1 VPSAR
6 QGEFRP
12 SRTNLDRQER
22 RGGGDEVCMTNV
34 AEDDD
39 SPSAFSVEVGQR
51 LRAVRRA
58 RELSLDDVERTSGGR
73 WSASAVGAY
82 ERGFRNLSLPR
93 LRELADF
100 YNVPMGVLLG
110 EEDGQGRAGAR
121 VAKVVLDLEALGRV
135 EEADPVVRYLRTII
149 IERGD
154 FNGRV
159 LSVRRDDIR
168 ALCAVLHS
176 TEVELFDT
184 LESWGALLG
193 GGPSDGE

>member
-1 VPSAR
+1 LSNVT
-6 QGEFRP
+6 EF
-12 SRTNLDRQER
+12 
-22 RGGGDEVCMTNV
+22 DE
-34 AEDDD
+34 

-58 RELSLDDVERTSGGR
+58 RELSLDDVERSSGGR

-93 LRELADF
+93 LRELAEF
-100 YNVPMGVLLG
+100 YGVPMGVLLG
-110 EEDGQGRAGAR
+110 EADGQGRAAAR
-121 VAKVVLDLEALGRV
+121 MVKVALDLEVLGRI

-168 ALCAVLHS
+168 ALCAILHS

-184 LESWGALLG
+184 LERWGALLS
-193 GGPSDGE
+193 GGPTDLE

>member
-1 VPSAR
+1 MA
-6 QGEFRP
+6 
-12 SRTNLDRQER
+12 
-22 RGGGDEVCMTNV
+22 NV
-34 AEDDD
+34 AADD

-93 LRELADF
+93 LRELAEF
-100 YNVPMGVLLG
+100 YGVPMGVLLG
-110 EEDGQGRAGAR
+110 EADGQGRAGAR
-121 VAKVVLDLEALGRV
+121 MAKVVLDLEALGRV

-168 ALCAVLHS
+168 ALCAILHS

-184 LESWGALLG
+184 LAGWGALLS
-193 GGPSDGE
+193 GGPAEDE

>member
-1 VPSAR
+1 MSTA
-6 QGEFRP
+6 
-12 SRTNLDRQER
+12 
-22 RGGGDEVCMTNV
+22 DED
-34 AEDDD
+34 E
-39 SPSAFSVEVGQR
+39 SPPAFSVEVGQR

-93 LRELADF
+93 LRELAEF
-100 YNVPMGVLLG
+100 YGVPMGILLG
-110 EEDGQGRAGAR
+110 EADGSGRGGPS
-121 VAKVVLDLEALGRV
+121 VTKVVLDLETLGRV
-135 EEADPVVRYLRTII
+135 PEAEPVVRYLKTII

-168 ALCAVLHS
+168 ALCAILHS
-176 TEVELFDT
+176 TENELFDT
-184 LESWGALLG
+184 LDSWQALHS
-193 GGPSDGE
+193 GGPE

>member
-1 VPSAR
+1 
-6 QGEFRP
+6 
-12 SRTNLDRQER
+12 
-22 RGGGDEVCMTNV
+22 MTN
-34 AEDDD
+34 ASEDDD

-93 LRELADF
+93 LRELAEF
-100 YNVPMGVLLG
+100 YGVPMGVLLG
-110 EEDGQGRAGAR
+110 EADGQGRAGAR

-135 EEADPVVRYLRTII
+135 LDADPVVRYLRTII

-168 ALCAVLHS
+168 ALCAILHS
-176 TEVELFDT
+176 TEIELFDT
-184 LESWGALLG
+184 LETWGALLS
-193 GGPSDGE
+193 GGPTEDESL

>member
-1 VPSAR
+1 MA
-6 QGEFRP
+6 
-12 SRTNLDRQER
+12 N
-22 RGGGDEVCMTNV
+22 
-34 AEDDD
+34 AEDDE

-93 LRELADF
+93 LRELAEF
-100 YNVPMGVLLG
+100 YGVPMGVLLG
-110 EEDGQGRAGAR
+110 EADGQGRAGGR
-121 VAKVVLDLEALGRV
+121 MVKVVLDLEVLGRV
-135 EEADPVVRYLRTII
+135 QDADPVVRYLRTII

-168 ALCAVLHS
+168 ALCAILHS

-184 LESWGALLG
+184 LELWGALLS
-193 GGPSDGE
+193 GGPTEDDSL

>member
-1 VPSAR
+1 MVG
-6 QGEFRP
+6 GETAV
-12 SRTNLDRQER
+12 TNSTD
-22 RGGGDEVCMTNV
+22 DE
-34 AEDDD
+34 D

-100 YNVPMGVLLG
+100 YSVPMGVLLG
-110 EEDGQGRAGAR
+110 EEDGQGRGPG
-121 VAKVVLDLEALGRV
+121 VAVKVVLDLEALGHIA
-135 EEADPVVRYLRTII
+135 EAEPVVRYLRTII

-154 FNGRV
+154 FNGRM
-159 LSVRRDDIR
+159 LSIRRDDIR
-168 ALCAVLHS
+168 ALCAILHS
-176 TEVELFDT
+176 SEQELFET
-184 LESWGALLG
+184 LQRWGALLS
-193 GGPSDGE
+193 GGPSEDDAS

>member
-1 VPSAR
+1 M
-6 QGEFRP
+6 
-12 SRTNLDRQER
+12 T
-22 RGGGDEVCMTNV
+22 EVV
-34 AEDDD
+34 DDD
-39 SPSAFSVEVGQR
+39 ESPSAFSVEVGQR
-51 LRAVRRA
+51 LRSVRRA

-100 YNVPMGVLLG
+100 YGVPMGILLG
-110 EEDGQGRAGAR
+110 EADGQGRAGAR
-121 VAKVVLDLEALGRV
+121 MVKVVLDLEVLGKV
-135 EEADPVVRYLRTII
+135 PEADPVVRYLRTII

-168 ALCAVLHS
+168 ALCAILHS

-184 LESWGALLG
+184 LEGWNALLS
-193 GGPSDGE
+193 GGPEDGE

>member
-1 VPSAR
+1 V
-6 QGEFRP
+6 
-12 SRTNLDRQER
+12 TNT
-22 RGGGDEVCMTNV
+22 GD
-34 AEDDD
+34 DDD

-93 LRELADF
+93 LRELAEF
-100 YNVPMGVLLG
+100 YGVPMGVLLG
-110 EEDGQGRAGAR
+110 EGDGQGRAGVR

-135 EEADPVVRYLRTII
+135 PDAEPVVRYLKTII

-154 FNGRV
+154 FNGRM

-168 ALCAVLHS
+168 ALCAILQS

-184 LESWGALLG
+184 LVGWSALLS
-193 GGPSDGE
+193 GGPVEDDG

>member
-1 VPSAR
+1 VS
-6 QGEFRP
+6 
-12 SRTNLDRQER
+12 D
-22 RGGGDEVCMTNV
+22 V
-34 AEDDD
+34 ADDD
-39 SPSAFSVEVGQR
+39 ESPSAFSVEVGQR
-51 LRAVRRA
+51 LRSVRRA

-100 YNVPMGVLLG
+100 YGVPMGILLG
-110 EEDGQGRAGAR
+110 EADGQGRAGGR
-121 VAKVVLDLEALGRV
+121 MVKVVLDLEVLGKV
-135 EEADPVVRYLRTII
+135 PEADPVVRYLRTII

-168 ALCAVLHS
+168 ALCAILHS

-184 LESWGALLG
+184 LGQWGAILS
-193 GGPSDGE
+193 GGPSEEG

>member
-1 VPSAR
+1 MA
-6 QGEFRP
+6 
-12 SRTNLDRQER
+12 N
-22 RGGGDEVCMTNV
+22 
-34 AEDDD
+34 AEDDE

-93 LRELADF
+93 LRELAEF
-100 YNVPMGVLLG
+100 YGVPMGVLLG
-110 EEDGQGRAGAR
+110 EADGQGRAGGR
-121 VAKVVLDLEALGRV
+121 VVKVVLDLEVLGRV
-135 EEADPVVRYLRTII
+135 QDADPVVRYLRTII

-168 ALCAVLHS
+168 ALCAILHS

-184 LESWGALLG
+184 LELWGALLS
-193 GGPSDGE
+193 GGPTEDDSL

>member
-1 VPSAR
+1 MA
-6 QGEFRP
+6 
-12 SRTNLDRQER
+12 
-22 RGGGDEVCMTNV
+22 EV
-34 AEDDD
+34 ADDD
-39 SPSAFSVEVGQR
+39 ESPSAFSVEVGQR

-100 YNVPMGVLLG
+100 YGVPMGILLG
-110 EEDGQGRAGAR
+110 EADGQGRAGAR
-121 VAKVVLDLEALGRV
+121 MVKVVLDLEVLGKIPD
-135 EEADPVVRYLRTII
+135 ADPVVRYLRTII

-168 ALCAVLHS
+168 ALCAILHS

-184 LESWGALLG
+184 LERWGALLS
-193 GGPSDGE
+193 GGPADGE

>member
-1 VPSAR
+1 MSVSGEASGEVRQVMVTVP
-6 QGEFRP
+6 
-12 SRTNLDRQER
+12 
-22 RGGGDEVCMTNV
+22 
-34 AEDDD
+34 EDDE

-93 LRELADF
+93 LRELAEF
-100 YNVPMGVLLG
+100 YGVPMGVLLG
-110 EEDGQGRAGAR
+110 EADGQGRAAAR
-121 VAKVVLDLEALGRV
+121 MVKVVLDLEALGRIQ
-135 EEADPVVRYLRTII
+135 EADPVVRYLRTII

-159 LSVRRDDIR
+159 LSVRRDDLR

-176 TEVELFDT
+176 TEIELFDT
-184 LESWGALLG
+184 LERWGALLS
-193 GGPSDGE
+193 GGPTEDE

>member
-1 VPSAR
+1 VDDHESR
-6 QGEFRP
+6 DSGSGEVRL
-12 SRTNLDRQER
+12 R
-22 RGGGDEVCMTNV
+22 MANV

-93 LRELADF
+93 LRELAEF
-100 YNVPMGVLLG
+100 YDVPMGVLLG
-110 EEDGQGRAGAR
+110 EADGQGRAGAR
-121 VAKVVLDLEALGRV
+121 VVKVVLDLEALGRIQ
-135 EEADPVVRYLRTII
+135 EADPVVRYLRTII

-168 ALCAVLHS
+168 ALCAILHS
-176 TEVELFDT
+176 TEIELFDT
-184 LESWGALLG
+184 LERWGALLS
-193 GGPSDGE
+193 GGPTEDE

>member
-1 VPSAR
+1 MVG
-6 QGEFRP
+6 GETAV
-12 SRTNLDRQER
+12 TNPTD
-22 RGGGDEVCMTNV
+22 
-34 AEDDD
+34 DDD

-100 YNVPMGVLLG
+100 YVVPMGVLLG
-110 EEDGQGRAGAR
+110 EEDGQGRGSGLA
-121 VAKVVLDLEALGRV
+121 VKVVLDLEALGHIA
-135 EEADPVVRYLRTII
+135 EAEPVVRYLRTII

-159 LSVRRDDIR
+159 LSIRHDDIR
-168 ALCAVLHS
+168 ALCAILHS
-176 TEVELFDT
+176 TEGELFET
-184 LESWGALLG
+184 LQRWGALIS
-193 GGPSDGE
+193 GGPAEEEAS

>member
-1 VPSAR
+1 
-6 QGEFRP
+6 
-12 SRTNLDRQER
+12 
-22 RGGGDEVCMTNV
+22 MTNV
-34 AEDDD
+34 AEEDD

-93 LRELADF
+93 LRELAEF
-100 YNVPMGVLLG
+100 YGVPMGVLLG
-110 EEDGQGRAGAR
+110 EADGQGRAGGR
-121 VAKVVLDLEALGRV
+121 MAKVVLDLEALGRV

-168 ALCAVLHS
+168 ALCAILHS

-184 LESWGALLG
+184 LERWGALLS
-193 GGPSDGE
+193 GGPTEDDSQ

>member
-1 VPSAR
+1 M
-6 QGEFRP
+6 
-12 SRTNLDRQER
+12 T
-22 RGGGDEVCMTNV
+22 EV
-34 AEDDD
+34 ADDD
-39 SPSAFSVEVGQR
+39 ESPSAFSVEVGQR

-100 YNVPMGVLLG
+100 YSVPMGILLG
-110 EEDGQGRAGAR
+110 EADGQGRAGAR
-121 VAKVVLDLEALGRV
+121 MVKVVLDLEVLGKIA
-135 EEADPVVRYLRTII
+135 EADPVVRYLRTII

-168 ALCAVLHS
+168 ALCAILHS

-184 LESWGALLG
+184 LEGWGALLS
-193 GGPSDGE
+193 GGPSEED